1 MSVRDLFA
9 TIEIESDFR
18 QLTRLDS
25 AMDGI
30 EDSLRGM
37 GRRVDGATDD
47 LNQMGN
53 EGQDAMQDIRRGSE
67 RAEDAVDDLGDEFR
81 STRREGENAASG
93 ISSSFKKL
101 VGVLATVFAVDK
113 IKDFGVSLLE
123 NAASAGAMAAQFD
136 SVFKGMEKQS
146 DDSLNKI
153 ADTAGMLPNRLKGS
167 FVQMAA
173 FAKTSGASTE
183 DALKLTQRAT
193 MAAADS
199 AAFYDKSIEEVSE
212 TMQSFLK
219 GNFANDAALGI
230 SATETTR
237 NSAANKLY
245 SKSFKDLSE
254 SQKQLTLL
262 KMVEDG
268 NKLAGAMGQAAR
280 ESDTY
285 ENQLGNLK
293 QSWKDFTAVLGGPL
307 LEPAV
312 NALKGLSGWIQNI
325 DTAKIF
331 GSFKM
336 VGGYLSD
343 TFGPVVNDVKGFIQA
358 LWNEFELNGG
368 VEAAKAALDGIK
380 GALEWLRDNSGV
392 ITAGLAGLAGGFAA
406 LKTIQL
412 VTGAMALFNTL
423 LIAQQTGT
431 IAATL
436 ATWGFNT
443 ALLANPIT
451 WIVIAIGAL
460 IAIGVLLYKNWDKV
474 KIGASLLWEAIKEA
488 FTKISDWTTEKLAPV
503 RDFFSSLKDRF
514 NDFKNA
520 ITSFKVPEWVSKIGG
535 MLSSG
540 ASKVGSFLDGSHA
553 TGLNYVPFDGY
564 RAELH
569 KGEAVLTAEEAQQ
582 WRAGESGAEP
592 QINVTPSRGGGTTYS
607 PIVNVTVNGGNGD
620 PNAIAKAAQQ
630 AAEQALEKIFRKL
643 TMQQA

>member
-67 RAEDAVDDLGDEFR
+67 RAEEAVDDLGDEFR

-113 IKDFGVSLLE
+113 IKDFGLTLVK
-123 NAASAGAMAAQFD
+123 NAAEAGASTAQFEQ
-136 SVFKGMEKQS
+136 VFKGMEVAS
-146 DDSLNKI
+146 EDSLNKI
-153 ADTAGMLPNRLKGS
+153 ADTTGMLPNRIKGS
-167 FVQMAA
+167 FTQMAA
-173 FAKTSGASTE
+173 FAKTTGASTE
-183 DALKLTQRAT
+183 DALKLSERAT
-193 MAAADS
+193 LAAADS
-199 AAFYDKSIEEVSE
+199 AAFYDKSIEEVAD
-212 TMQSFLK
+212 TMQSYLK
-219 GNFANDAALGI
+219 GNYENDSALGI
-230 SATETTR
+230 SSTETTR
-237 NSAANKLY
+237 NAKANELY
-245 SKSFKDLSE
+245 GKSFKDLSE
-254 SQKQLTLL
+254 SQKQLSLL
-262 KMVEDG
+262 SMVEDG
-268 NKLAGAMGQAAR
+268 NKAAGALGQAAR
-280 ESDTY
+280 EADSW
-285 ENQLGNLK
+285 ENQTGNLK
-293 QSWKDFTAVLGGPL
+293 QAWKDFTALVGQPL
-307 LEPAV
+307 LEPAI
-312 NALKGLSGWIQNI
+312 NAIKRLSSWISGI
-325 DTAKIF
+325 DTTQLINT
-331 GSFKM
+331 FKN

-343 TFGPVVNDVKGFIQA
+343 TFGPVVNDIKGFIQA

-368 VEAAKAALDGIK
+368 VEVAKAGLDGIK
-380 GALEWLRDNSGV
+380 GALEWLRDNSSV
-392 ITAGLAGLAGGFAA
+392 ITAGLAGLAGAFTAFKVISIVNAG
-406 LKTIQL
+406 
-412 VTGAMALFNTL
+412 MALFNTL
-423 LIAQQTGT
+423 LIAQRTGT
-431 IAATL
+431 LSLTL
-436 ATWGFNT
+436 AQMGLNT
-443 ALLANPIT
+443 AMLANPIT
-451 WIVIAIGAL
+451 WVVIAIGAL

-540 ASKVGSFLDGSHA
+540 ASKVGSFLDGSHE
-553 TGLNYVPFDGY
+553 TGLNNVPFDGY

-569 KGEAVLTAEEAQQ
+569 KGEAVLTAQEAKQ
-582 WRAGESGAEP
+582 WRAGESGATP

-630 AAEQALEKIFRKL
+630 AAEQALDKTFRKL

>member
-81 STRREGENAASG
+81 NTRREGENAASG
-93 ISSSFKKL
+93 IGSSFKKL

-123 NAASAGAMAAQFD
+123 NAASAGAMEAQFA
-136 SVFKGMEKQS
+136 SVFSGMEKQS
-146 DDSLNKI
+146 EDSLNKI
-153 ADTAGMLPNRLKGS
+153 ADTTGMLPNRLKGS

-183 DALKLTQRAT
+183 DALSLSSRAT

-237 NSAANKLY
+237 NAKANKLY
-245 SKSFKDLSE
+245 GKSFKDLSE
-254 SQKQLTLL
+254 EQKQLSLL
-262 KMVEDG
+262 AMVEDG

-312 NALKGLSGWIQNI
+312 TALKGLSEWIQNI

-343 TFGPVVNDVKGFIQA
+343 TFGPVLNDVKGFIQA

-368 VEAAKAALDGIK
+368 VEIAKGALDGVK
-380 GALEWLRDNSGV
+380 GALEWIRDNSAV
-392 ITAGLAGLAGGFAA
+392 ITAVLAGLAGGF
-406 LKTIQL
+406 T
-412 VTGAMALFNTL
+412 TL
-423 LIAQQTGT
+423 LIINAVTKGIAMYNTAMLALRTGT
-431 IAATL
+431 VIATL
-436 ATWGFNT
+436 AAHGFNT
-443 ALLANPIT
+443 AMWANPIT
-451 WIVIAIGAL
+451 WVVIGVGLL
-460 IAIGVLLYKNWDKV
+460 IAAFVLLYKNWDTV
-474 KIGASLLWEAIKEA
+474 KIHLQLLWTTIKEV
-488 FTKISDWTTEKLAPV
+488 FSRILEWTNEKLAPV

-520 ITSFKVPEWVSKIGG
+520 ITSFKVPAWVSKIGG

-540 ASKVGSFLDGSHA
+540 ASKVGSFLDGSHE
-553 TGLNYVPFDGY
+553 TGLNRVPFDGY

-569 KGEAVLTAEEAQQ
+569 KGEAVLTAQEAKQ
-582 WRAGESGAEP
+582 WRAGESGAMP
-592 QINVTPSRGGGTTYS
+592 QVNVTPSRGGGTTYS

-630 AAEQALEKIFRKL
+630 AAEQALDKTFRKL